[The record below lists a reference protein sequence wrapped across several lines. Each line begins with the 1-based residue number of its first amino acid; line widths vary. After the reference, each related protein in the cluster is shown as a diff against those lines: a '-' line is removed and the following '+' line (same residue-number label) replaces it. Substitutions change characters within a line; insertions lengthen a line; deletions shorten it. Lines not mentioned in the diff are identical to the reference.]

1 MKPVYLDHNC
11 LVVSPVLFYTARLNV
26 MQKVRRVIKR
36 VDEAKATDVKQT
48 IKQSLYVDVL
58 SFAGES
64 DKRGRKENEPVPD
77 KMELI
82 TKLPLLLVLGYSYVQ
97 LVSGQVTEE
106 VRPYAL
112 GTCERPWR
120 RVLSTDQNGNV
131 TFGSIEDVRNK
142 ALEAHAFRVMLNFV
156 EGVTFVNVDNL
167 NVRDD
172 HVCAES
178 LWHVTDNG
186 THVSTSAEWR
196 FMLFCTTGQINIILS
211 PYSRPVGW
219 SLPVNAAPQE
229 RYNDAQANFG
239 TISNETL
246 PMDWYVKELGCESKP
261 MYSHYLDG
269 SRVSGSL
276 RDLMYMSR
284 ISDIYVVMRD
294 RGYSFRMNN
303 VIVNEAEQ
311 EVNGQSLM
319 HIGQRFAD
327 VALDF
332 KLPPYYWF
340 SSWTTDGRRDNSR
353 WFVGT
358 TQARGHNNDY
368 VALDWYPDKCW
379 RMVYENDQY
388 GDALSGSLDELILMI
403 SLGHRVRVYYDGFN
417 LEANLIRV
425 ADGVVIAQSQEEI
438 SRRGGN
444 NYDKYFFNTESMWKW
459 TTVHTT
465 GTVRVV
471 QVSVRQGKVM
481 QKQSTSTTVRWMVDT
496 RPWKRVLSTNSLGG
510 VTHGGMGK
518 LYQAVAAG
526 ASIRFNLQQDVS
538 AGFLFTNADNVRIDA
553 VTDIVYAQCLRH
565 ISDKKTA
572 NGEYEVQNVPFH
584 WFLMISSEGVMTMSA
599 WKIQQRVQLYD
610 SVAPEANI
618 TWFASY

>member
-1 MKPVYLDHNC
+1 MFIMRDDGDEDDA
-11 LVVSPVLFYTARLNV
+11 VSY
-26 MQKVRRVIKR
+26 
-36 VDEAKATDVKQT
+36 
-48 IKQSLYVDVL
+48 
-58 SFAGES
+58 G
-64 DKRGRKENEPVPD
+64 
-77 KMELI
+77 
-82 TKLPLLLVLGYSYVQ
+82 
-97 LVSGQVTEE
+97 
-106 VRPYAL
+106 

-186 THVSTSAEWR
+186 TH
-196 FMLFCTTGQINIILS
+196 
-211 PYSRPVGW
+211 
-219 SLPVNAAPQE
+219 
-229 RYNDAQANFG
+229 ANFG

-518 LYQAVAAG
+518 LYQAVRQAPPY
-526 ASIRFNLQQDVS
+526 ASTFSRTSPPASSSPTLTTS
-538 AGFLFTNADNVRIDA
+538 ASTR
-553 VTDIVYAQCLRH
+553 
-565 ISDKKTA
+565 
-572 NGEYEVQNVPFH
+572 
-584 WFLMISSEGVMTMSA
+584 
-599 WKIQQRVQLYD
+599 
-610 SVAPEANI
+610 
-618 TWFASY
+618 